1 MKKQIFKKVLPI
13 MLSAAMLSA
22 MIPATDAAAAIK
34 PTGLKIVTSKGKIK
48 KKHIL
53 ALGEV
58 RDIKSTGKASVL
70 VQLSPKNSSKGI
82 RISSSAPK
90 IVKVWKRN
98 KAGTRW
104 SMKGVSIGTADLTIR
119 SAVKSTVKSSLSVT
133 VTSKEPND
141 IKLSENSL
149 TLNQD
154 QSATIAAWSSSAD
167 VNVEFDSKGV
177 DRYISVSSSDSSIV
191 STIKDS
197 DQKYTIRALKAGT
210 ATITVASATDSDVSE
225 NITVTVKS
233 KDVNKKPETLTFSA
247 RQTKKNQ
254 IYVTFS
260 TPMTTT
266 PSLSSFKLVQTG
278 AFWDVALTGITLAS
292 EGKGAYINTAIDLQ
306 KNTKYDL
313 TFTGTNSQPM
323 TTQFTTIENK
333 PAKIVLKTTSVVVN
347 SPKKINY
354 SLVDNN
360 GIELIDP
367 DSSKV
372 EIIAETTAG
381 AGYYDRNLR
390 TLQMWVP
397 NATARVKL
405 IYHTGEYQ
413 NGIEQTITTEGV
425 ITATA
430 TSNTAINLERAITKK
445 GSSALT
451 DTQWAAGQN
460 SLMIPARGSGY
471 YLAAKLK
478 SSENDYFFTDRPSTG
493 VLISY
498 TFESKNPDVLS
509 VGNDGL
515 ITPQSNAQAGRQAV
529 VVITVNYEGKTTQYS
544 VTVSIGAESFPARV
558 DVSPTTL
565 YLKNGETK
573 DIQLR
578 IYDQY
583 GVDIS
588 ETAAGLISVQAPQ
601 VSGITVP
608 TVNAVIQPYTNNK
621 LICKI
626 TATGSTTGTV
636 GYQITFPAQNNRV
649 ISSFGIVVTP

>member
-1 MKKQIFKKVLPI
+1 MKKPIFKKALPI
-13 MLSAAMLSA
+13 ILSAAMLST
-22 MIPATDAAAAIK
+22 MIPATQASAAVK
-34 PTGLKIVTSKGKIK
+34 PTGLKVVTSKGKIK

-53 ALGEV
+53 ALGEIK
-58 RDIKSTGKASVL
+58 DIKSTGKASAV
-70 VQLSPKNSSKGI
+70 VQLSPKKASKGI
-82 RISSSAPK
+82 RVSSSASD

-98 KAGTRW
+98 QSGTRW
-104 SMKGVSIGTADLTIR
+104 TMKGVSVGTAVLTIR
-119 SAVKSTVKSSLSVT
+119 STVKSTVKSSLNVT
-133 VTSKEPND
+133 VTSKAPEE
-141 IKLSENSL
+141 IELSKNSL

-154 QSATIAAWSSSAD
+154 QSATIASWNSDAD
-167 VNVEFDSKGV
+167 INVEFDSKGV

-191 STIKDS
+191 SAIKNN
-197 DQKYTIRALKAGT
+197 DQKYTIKALKAGT
-210 ATITVASATDSDVSE
+210 ATITVASATNSDTSE

-233 KDVNKKPETLTFSA
+233 KDVTKKPETLTFSA

-254 IYVTFS
+254 IYVTFA

-292 EGKGAYINTAIDLQ
+292 DGKGAYINTAIDLQ

-323 TTQFTTIENK
+323 TTQFTTTENK
-333 PAKIVLKTTSVVVN
+333 PAKIVLKTTNIVVN

-354 SLVDNN
+354 SLIDNN
-360 GIELIDP
+360 GIELIDT
-367 DSSKV
+367 DSSRV
-372 EIIAETTAG
+372 EIRVETTAG
-381 AGYYDRNLR
+381 YYDTNTK
-390 TLQMWVP
+390 TLQMWAP
-397 NATARVKL
+397 NGTARVKL

-430 TSNTAINLERAITKK
+430 TSNTTINLERAITKR
-445 GSSALT
+445 GSAALT

-460 SLMIPARGSGY
+460 SLMIPARGTGY

-478 SSENDYFFTDRPSTG
+478 SSENDYFYTDRPSTG
-493 VLISY
+493 TLISY

-529 VVITVNYEGKTTQYS
+529 VIITVNYEGRTTQYS
-544 VTVSIGAESFPARV
+544 VTISIGAESFPARV
-558 DVSPTTL
+558 DVSPATL
-565 YLKNGETK
+565 YLRNGETK
-573 DIQLR
+573 DVQLR

-588 ETAAGLISVQAPQ
+588 ETASGLISIQAPS
-601 VSGITVP
+601 VSGVTMPNV
-608 TVNAVIQPYTNNK
+608 TTALQAYANSK
-621 LICKI
+621 LICRI
-626 TATGSTTGTV
+626 TATGSTTGTI
-636 GYQITFPAQNNRV
+636 GYQITFPAQNNRI
-649 ISSFGIVVTP
+649 ISSFGVVVTP